1 MCEPEAKGAILSR
14 LAIFLVLVSCRCYH
28 NHNSG
33 KKIETELRVSQN
45 KVPQSPKV
53 SNSLS
58 STSPSCPSCPSH
70 STSVAPEPTDSHSSK
85 LLENVKDG
93 DQGPEH
99 PKLALY
105 RLFDAAK
112 QGDRP
117 QSPTGFIGL
126 TSGNQT
132 WLGNLRSIEL

>member
-1 MCEPEAKGAILSR
+1 M
-14 LAIFLVLVSCRCYH
+14 VYH
-28 NHNSG
+28 GLQVHHVHHVHPIPIRQPLQLNLL
-33 KKIETELRVSQN
+33 IVT
-45 KVPQSPKV
+45 
-53 SNSLS
+53 
-58 STSPSCPSCPSH
+58 
-70 STSVAPEPTDSHSSK
+70 HSSK

-105 RLFDAAK
+105 RLFHAAK

-117 QSPTGFIGL
+117 ESPTGFIGL
-126 TSGNQT
+126 PSGNQT